1 MMKKKEKIEIIEKEI
16 EQFNELLNSVFKGDF
31 FDKIAEIS
39 EIIVKSIKK
48 GNKVLL
54 CGNGGSAAD
63 CQHIAGEMVNRL
75 KKERKPLPFISLTT
89 DTSVI
94 TSIANDYSFHD
105 IFSKQIFALG
115 RKNDILLCF
124 STSGESKNVIEG
136 AKKAKEMNM
145 KVISF
150 TGKSPNTLEKYSD
163 ITLSIPSNQTEKVQQ
178 IHMIIYHLLCY
189 LIELEF

>member
-1 MMKKKEKIEIIEKEI
+1 MMRKKKKIEIIEKEI

-31 FDKIAEIS
+31 FYKIAEIS
-39 EIIVKSIKK
+39 EIIVKGIKK

-63 CQHIAGEMVNRL
+63 CQHIAGEMINRF
-75 KKERKPLPFISLTT
+75 KKERRPLPFISLTT

-94 TSIANDYSFHD
+94 TSIANDYSFQD